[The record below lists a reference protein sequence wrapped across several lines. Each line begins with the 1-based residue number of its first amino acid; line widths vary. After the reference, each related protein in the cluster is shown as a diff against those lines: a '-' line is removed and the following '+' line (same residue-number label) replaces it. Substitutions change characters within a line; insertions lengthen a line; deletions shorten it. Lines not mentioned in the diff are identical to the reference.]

1 MKLFSN
7 KIFNKHYS
15 KMKKNIAFILLFS
28 IVTSFLFVKNNF
40 AVRRLWPAKMNLYN
54 DTLNLDHFIATDS
67 IVKDSK
73 KGLLFTG
80 DPRELFTLG
89 CGQIA
94 INMTLS
100 GMGHQY
106 IQFLEGLKKRNIKI
120 TMIVVN
126 DKPSVEMDFSKAPE
140 MFKNPFFYLLDFSSS
155 SGEWQRWNFERV
167 VEDYGELVDN
177 WVIGNEINSQL
188 YSYYGPSSMEDFTT
202 KFLDTFK
209 IMYEMI
215 KEKNE
220 DANVYMSFDQ
230 AWDLPRLD
238 PYSKKFQV
246 EEGSFHYN
254 MKSQLEFINKYLP
267 KDMDWG
273 VSLHPYPSP
282 VEHGYFWDDE
292 EATLN
297 PKKAGDEKPYLITLK
312 NFDIAIELLAE
323 PRFLTKDKKVR
334 NIIISEFGVT
344 ANQGEDVQAAGIYYL
359 WEKIRDNPFIKAF
372 HYNAQTYLED
382 GFNLS
387 LVNKNGRKRLAWV
400 VFKDMDRQDESR
412 WCKDLLD
419 TVLEKHGYKD
429 NLGIIEE
436 IKKESEKET
445 KSKIIW
451 SRD

>member
-1 MKLFSN
+1 MKKFSN
-7 KIFNKHYS
+7 KILKKNYS
-15 KMKKNIAFILLFS
+15 KMKRYIVFILLFS
-28 IVTSFLFVKNNF
+28 ITVSFSFVENNF

-73 KGLLFTG
+73 KGILFTG

-126 DKPSVEMDFSKAPE
+126 DKPSVEMDFSKTPE
-140 MFKNPFFYLLDFSSS
+140 MFKNPFFYILDFSSS
-155 SGEWQRWNFERV
+155 SGEWQKWNFERV
-167 VEDYGELVDN
+167 VEDYGDLVDN

-188 YSYYGPSSMEDFTT
+188 YSYYGPSSMEDFTA

-220 DANVYMSFDQ
+220 NANIYMSFDQ

-267 KDMDWG
+267 KEMEWG

-297 PKKAGDEKPYLITLK
+297 PKKEGDKKPTLITLK

-387 LVNKNGRKRLAWV
+387 LVNKNGRKRLSWA
-400 VFKDMDRQDESR
+400 VFKDMDRKDENR

-419 TVLEKHGYKD
+419 TVLEKHGYRD
-429 NLGIIEE
+429 NLGILEE